1 MTLLY
6 VSKYFRKYILDK
18 NYKYFY
24 LASGFCSLK
33 YWQNIFKKDAF
44 DLLQKIY
51 NNVDFTYAFDFE
63 KICPEVEVTLCH
75 LSLFSVCFH
84 FLTC

>member
-1 MTLLY
+1 MAHDSVTLLY

-33 YWQNIFKKDAF
+33 YWENICRKDGF
-44 DLLQKIY
+44 DLFQKFY
-51 NNVDFTYAFDFE
+51 NNDDLTYVFDFE
-63 KICPEVEVTLCH
+63 KICPELK
-75 LSLFSVCFH
+75 
-84 FLTC
+84 